1 MSVAGEAHSTRLLI
15 FTRFPLPGQAKT
27 RLIPYLGPEGAATL
41 QRRMTRHMLQ
51 VAHVWQREQG
61 AACDVWF
68 TGGTCAQMKETFGDR
83 WNYHCQEGGDL
94 GSRLTR
100 AFELAFTEGSQRVLC
115 VGADCPEVSPDLL
128 KEADAALQRSDV
140 VVGPAHDGGYYL
152 IGTRRFD
159 RRIFEGISWGSS
171 EVLSQTLARAATLRW
186 RVAQLKRL
194 ADVDTWQ
201 TLAAWH
207 RRCRLEESSIAH
219 SIIVPAYNEVA
230 FIERTLESIGRHDD
244 TEVIVADG
252 GSSDKTVA
260 LARRW
265 GARVVETPRGRGMQM
280 NCGAALATGDV
291 LLFLHADTRLPREWR
306 ASVVRWRASGWAG
319 GAFSL
324 EYEEKSRAMRWVA
337 WGANLRSRW
346 LQLPYGDQ
354 CLFMRRETFGELE
367 GFRDLVMMED
377 LDFVR
382 RFRRHGSWW
391 IADAAVTTSA
401 RRYLERGVVQTVCHH
416 QWLLA
421 TSRRRWVP
429 HLRSE
434 PDAQSEPERD
444 PCQKRDGGDDKSQRQ
459 IELADG
465 RARIG

>member
-1 MSVAGEAHSTRLLI
+1 MSAAGEARSTRLSI
-15 FTRFPLPGQAKT
+15 FTRFPLPGQTKT

-41 QRRMTRHMLQ
+41 QRRMTRHMLK
-51 VAHVWQREQG
+51 VAQVWQREQS

-68 TGGTCAQMKETFGDR
+68 TGGTCEQMKETFGDH
-83 WNYHCQEGGDL
+83 WNYRCQEGEDL
-94 GSRLTR
+94 GCRLARAVEWAFAQGSRH
-100 AFELAFTEGSQRVLC
+100 VLC
-115 VGADCPEVSPDLL
+115 VGSDCPEVSPELL
-128 KEADAALQRSDV
+128 QEADAALEHSDV
-140 VVGPAHDGGYYL
+140 VLGPAHDGGYYL
-152 IGTRRFD
+152 IGMRRFD
-159 RRIFEGISWGSS
+159 RRLFEGISWGSS
-171 EVLSQTLARAATLRW
+171 EVLSQTRARAASLRW

-194 ADVDTWQ
+194 TDVDTWQ

-207 RRCRLEESSIAH
+207 RRCRLEESSIVY
-219 SIIVPAYNEVA
+219 SVIVPAYNEAA
-230 FIERTLESIGRHDD
+230 FIERTLKSVGRHGD

-280 NCGAALATGDV
+280 NCGAALASGDV
-291 LLFLHADTRLPREWR
+291 LLFLHADTRLPKDWR
-306 ASVVRWRASGWAG
+306 AVVEMWKRTGRAG
-319 GAFSL
+319 GAFSVKYD
-324 EYEEKSRAMRWVA
+324 EQSRGMRWVA

-367 GFRDLVMMED
+367 GFRDLVVMED

-382 RFRRHGSWW
+382 RLRKLGRWW
-391 IADAAVTTSA
+391 IADTAVTTSA
-401 RRYLERGVVQTVCHH
+401 RRYLEAGVVRTVWRH
-416 QWLLA
+416 QWWLV
-421 TSRRRWVP
+421 TSRRRCVP

-434 PDAQSEPERD
+434 PDAQSEPERNAR
-444 PCQKRDGGDDKSQRQ
+444 QKRNGGDDEGERQ